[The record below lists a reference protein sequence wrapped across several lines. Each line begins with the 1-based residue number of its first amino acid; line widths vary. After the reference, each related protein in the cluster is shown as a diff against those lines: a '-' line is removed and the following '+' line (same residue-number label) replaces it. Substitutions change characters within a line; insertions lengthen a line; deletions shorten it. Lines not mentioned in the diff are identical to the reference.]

1 MELSGLL
8 EDLQDR
14 LRPLKAQMFPQ
25 QVLLELQDTALCGQV
40 LKDDAPLPVSLEAP
54 LPALTCREG
63 MPLEREPLGD
73 LIGDLLVNENQQDA
87 YVHAVLPFE
96 AAHWRVIVW
105 SDGEMPADPEAELR
119 RIDPELNLPFTLEE
133 AYLDVQ
139 ALPGSPP
146 QMLPQML
153 MVASPRKLV
162 DGWIE
167 VFSLAGAKL
176 DRLAPAQSCLLAAL
190 AEELE
195 AAPPDR
201 LLVLLV
207 PEDFECKL
215 LFFHRG
221 LPVFERSLPV
231 GGEDLIDQLKRCLV
245 FYHRQAPE
253 LRSLRLLITAEISG
267 QEQLEE
273 ALGVPARLL
282 DFQPYGSLLLQG
294 LAAQRGLG

>member
-25 QVLLELQDTALCGQV
+25 QVLLELQDTFLRGQV
-40 LKDDAPLPVSLEAP
+40 LKDDLPLPVSLEAP

-87 YVHAVLPFE
+87 YVHAVLPLD
-96 AAHWRVIVW
+96 AAQWRVIVW
-105 SDGEMPADPEAELR
+105 ADGEMPPDPEEELR
-119 RIDPELNLPFTLEE
+119 RIDPELNLPFALDE
-133 AYLDVQ
+133 AYLDFQ
-139 ALPGSPP
+139 TLPGSP
-146 QMLPQML
+146 PQML

-190 AEELE
+190 ADELE
-195 AAPPDR
+195 SAPADR
-201 LLVLLV
+201 LVIVLQ
-207 PEDFECKL
+207 PEEMECKL
-215 LFFHRG
+215 MLFNQG

-231 GGEDLIDQLKRCLV
+231 GGEDLVDELKQCLV
-245 FYHRQAPE
+245 FYHRQQPE
-253 LRSLRLLITAEISG
+253 LRSLRLLLTADLPARE
-267 QEQLEE
+267 LVEE
-273 ALGVPARLL
+273 ALGVHAQQL
-282 DFQPYGSLLLQG
+282 DGEPYGSLLLKG
-294 LAAQRGLG
+294 LAAQRRLV

>member
-1 MELSGLL
+1 MFSGLL

-25 QVLLELQDTALCGQV
+25 QVLIELQDNFLRGQV
-40 LKDDAPLPVSLEAP
+40 FRDDAPLPVSLEAP

-87 YVHAVLPFE
+87 YVQAVLPYE

-105 SDGEMPADPEAELR
+105 DDGEMPADPEAQLR
-119 RIDPELNLPFTLEE
+119 RLDPELNLPFSLEE
-133 AYLDVQ
+133 AYLDLQ
-139 ALPGSPP
+139 AVPGSPP
-146 QMLPQML
+146 QMLL
-153 MVASPRKLV
+153 VAAPRKLV

-190 AEELE
+190 AAELE

-201 LLVLLV
+201 LVVLLV

-215 LFFHRG
+215 YLFHRG
-221 LPVFERSLPV
+221 LPVFERSLPMA
-231 GGEDLIDQLKRCLV
+231 GEDLLAELKRCLV
-245 FYHRQAPE
+245 FYQRQQPD
-253 LRSLRLLITAEISG
+253 LRSLRLLITAEFFG
-267 QEQLEE
+267 QELVEG
-273 ALGVPARLL
+273 ALGVTARPL
-282 DFQPYGSLLLQG
+282 QWEPYGSLLLQG
-294 LAAQRGLG
+294 LAAQRGLL

>member
-1 MELSGLL
+1 MFSGLL

-25 QVLLELQDTALCGQV
+25 QVLIELQDNFLRGQV
-40 LKDDAPLPVSLEAP
+40 FRDDAPLPVSLEAP

-87 YVHAVLPFE
+87 YVQAVLPYE

-105 SDGEMPADPEAELR
+105 DDGEMPADPEAQLR
-119 RIDPELNLPFTLEE
+119 RLDPELNLPFSLEE
-133 AYLDVQ
+133 AYLDLQ
-139 ALPGSPP
+139 AVPGSPP
-146 QMLPQML
+146 QMLL
-153 MVASPRKLV
+153 VAAPRKLV

-190 AEELE
+190 AAELE

-201 LLVLLV
+201 LVVLLV

-215 LFFHRG
+215 YLFHRG
-221 LPVFERSLPV
+221 LPVFERSLPMA
-231 GGEDLIDQLKRCLV
+231 GEDLLAELKRCLV
-245 FYHRQAPE
+245 FYQRQQPD
-253 LRSLRLLITAEISG
+253 LRSLRLLITAEFFG
-267 QEQLEE
+267 QELVEG
-273 ALGVPARLL
+273 ALGETARPL
-282 DFQPYGSLLLQG
+282 QWEPYGSLLLQG
-294 LAAQRGLG
+294 LAAQRGLL

>member
-1 MELSGLL
+1 MVLSGLL

-25 QVLLELQDTALCGQV
+25 QVLIELQDNFLRGQV
-40 LKDDAPLPVSLEAP
+40 LRDDAPLPVSLEAP

-87 YVHAVLPFE
+87 YVQAVLPYE

-105 SDGEMPADPEAELR
+105 ADGEMPADPEAQLR
-119 RIDPELNLPFTLEE
+119 RLDPELNLPFSLEE
-133 AYLDVQ
+133 AYLDLQ
-139 ALPGSPP
+139 AVPGSPP
-146 QMLPQML
+146 QMLL
-153 MVASPRKLV
+153 VAAPRKLV

-190 AEELE
+190 AAELE
-195 AAPPDR
+195 AAPPDQ

-215 LFFHRG
+215 YLFHRG
-221 LPVFERSLPV
+221 LPVFERSLPMA
-231 GGEDLIDQLKRCLV
+231 GEDLLAELKRCLV
-245 FYHRQAPE
+245 FYQRQQPD
-253 LRSLRLLITAEISG
+253 LRSLRLLITAEFFG
-267 QEQLEE
+267 QELVEE
-273 ALGVPARLL
+273 ALGVPARPL
-282 DFQPYGSLLLQG
+282 QWEPYGSLLLQG
-294 LAAQRGLG
+294 LAAQRGLL

>member
-1 MELSGLL
+1 
-8 EDLQDR
+8 
-14 LRPLKAQMFPQ
+14 MFPT
-25 QVLLELQDTALCGQV
+25 QVLLELQDTFLRGQV
-40 LKDDAPLPVSLEAP
+40 LKDDGPLPVSLEAP

-63 MPLEREPLGD
+63 MPLELEPLGD

-87 YVHAVLPFE
+87 YVHAVLPLE

-119 RIDPELNLPFTLEE
+119 HLDPELNLPFALEE

-146 QMLPQML
+146 QLL

-190 AEELE
+190 ADELE
-195 AAPPDR
+195 SAPPDR
-201 LLVLLV
+201 LLVLLL

-215 LFFHRG
+215 LLFHRG
-221 LPVFERSLPV
+221 LPVFERSLPI
-231 GGEDLIDQLKRCLV
+231 GGEDLVDELKRCLV

-253 LRSLRLLITAEISG
+253 LRSLRLLITAEIPG
-267 QEQLEE
+267 QELVEE
-273 ALGVPARLL
+273 ALGLPARQL
-282 DFQPYGSLLLQG
+282 DWQPYGSLLLQG

>member
-1 MELSGLL
+1 MFSGLL

-25 QVLLELQDTALCGQV
+25 QVLIELQDNFLRGQV
-40 LKDDAPLPVSLEAP
+40 LRDDAPLPVSLEAP

-87 YVHAVLPFE
+87 YVQAVLPYE

-105 SDGEMPADPEAELR
+105 DDGEMPADPEAQLR
-119 RIDPELNLPFTLEE
+119 RLDPELNLPFSLEE
-133 AYLDVQ
+133 AYLDLQ
-139 ALPGSPP
+139 AVPGSPP
-146 QMLPQML
+146 QMLL
-153 MVASPRKLV
+153 VAAPRKLV

-190 AEELE
+190 AAELE

-201 LLVLLV
+201 LVVLLV

-215 LFFHRG
+215 YLFHRG
-221 LPVFERSLPV
+221 LPVFERSLPMA
-231 GGEDLIDQLKRCLV
+231 GEDLLAELKRCLV
-245 FYHRQAPE
+245 FYQRQQPD
-253 LRSLRLLITAEISG
+253 LRSLRLLITAEFFG
-267 QEQLEE
+267 QELVEG
-273 ALGVPARLL
+273 ALGETARPL
-282 DFQPYGSLLLQG
+282 QWEPYGSLLLQG
-294 LAAQRGLG
+294 LAAQRGLL